1 MPYPLEKQERK
12 VENKVE
18 SAFAEPHSV
27 PIDLILFQPSMMR
40 INEIRVF
47 ASEALLIHVL
57 GSVSLHDYSAVL
69 LSTLI
74 ELLDSVY

>member
-1 MPYPLEKQERK
+1 M
-12 VENKVE
+12 E

-27 PIDLILFQPSMMR
+27 PMDMILFQPSMMMR